1 MGKKCLNCDKVISYL
16 CKDSKKDILLK
27 YMHDWERRFLHI
39 VKKRMGCLGQ
49 AFLFIGMVITWKQM
63 LFIKKFV

>member
-1 MGKKCLNCDKVISYL
+1 
-16 CKDSKKDILLK
+16 
-27 YMHDWERRFLHI
+27 MHDWERRFLHI